1 MLLVVFSSECS
12 LGPRIQLLESLL
24 NLRVHAQVHQVLLQV
39 LVGDSE
45 VVHEVQGFLDRVF
58 ALLDVLEDELED
70 EFHVVILN
78 LDAAGLSMVSHHL
91 LELSDETLGFLL
103 THVLT

>member
-1 MLLVVFSSECS
+1 
-12 LGPRIQLLESLL
+12 
-24 NLRVHAQVHQVLLQV
+24 VLLQV

-78 LDAAGLSMVSHHL
+78 LDAVGLSMVSHHL